1 MLLADLA
8 DTSGTVAGS
17 AARSVKIA
25 ALAECLRRAGPD
37 DVPVAVA
44 FLSGVLVQRQ
54 IGVGWASLRDL
65 PAAAE
70 SPSLQV
76 GAVNVMFERIG
87 AEVGPGSIGRRRD
100 LLTGLFAEA
109 TAVEQDFL
117 RGLLAGE
124 PRQGALEGIMVE
136 AVARAAEAPAA
147 TVRRALMLRGD
158 LGVVAAAAL
167 RDGAAGLARFRLEV
181 GRALRPMLAQSA
193 PDLDA
198 ALGRIHPA
206 AIEWKLDGVRVQV
219 HRSDDVR
226 IFTRSLDDIT
236 GRLPEVVAAVLALPV
251 RSAVFDGEVIA
262 LREDGRPRPFQ
273 VTASRVGTRGG
284 PAAKAGAKAAVAE
297 LPLAV
302 FFFDV
307 LHLDGEDLLD
317 RAGADR
323 QAALTAVVPAALR
336 PPRLVVG
343 IVPTEPGS
351 ETGFPPEIG
360 SGPEVG
366 SGSGSEV
373 GSESESESES
383 EADRATAA
391 AFLADAV
398 GRGHEGVMVKS
409 LTAPYEAGRRGAGWL
424 KVKPRHTL
432 DLVVLAAEW
441 GHGRRRGWLSNLHL
455 GARDPA
461 GGFVMLGKTFKGM
474 TDEMLAWQTERL
486 RELAD
491 ASSDDASSA
500 YVVRVRPELVVE
512 VAFDGLQTSTR
523 YPGGLALRFARIIR
537 YRPDKTAAESDT
549 IDSVRALMLP
559 D

>member
-25 ALAECLRRAGPD
+25 ALAEVLRRAGPD

-44 FLSGVLVQRQ
+44 FLAGGLMQRQ

-65 PAAAE
+65 PPPAE
-70 SPSLQV
+70 TPALPV
-76 GAVNVMFERIG
+76 GAVNALFERIG
-87 AEVGPGSIGRRRD
+87 AEAGPGSTGRRR
-100 LLTGLFAEA
+100 LLLAGLFAEA

-136 AVARAAEAPAA
+136 AVARAAEVPAPG
-147 TVRRALMLRGD
+147 VRRALMLRGD
-158 LGVVAAAAL
+158 LGIVAAAAL
-167 RDGAAGLARFRLEV
+167 RDGAAGLSRFHLEV
-181 GRALRPMLAQSA
+181 GRGLRPMLAQSA
-193 PDLDA
+193 PDIDA
-198 ALGRIHPA
+198 ALGRICPA

-219 HRSDDVR
+219 HRSGDEVR

-236 GRLPEVVAAVLALPV
+236 TRLPEVVAAVLALPV
-251 RSAVFDGEVIA
+251 RAAVLDGEVIA
-262 LREDGRPRPFQ
+262 LRADGRPRPFQ
-273 VTASRVGTRGG
+273 VTASRVGTRGAPG
-284 PAAKAGAKAAVAE
+284 GRAAGGSGAAE
-297 LPLAV
+297 PLAV
-302 FFFDV
+302 FFFDL
-307 LHLDGEDLLD
+307 LHRDGEDLLD
-317 RAGADR
+317 RPGADR
-323 QAALTAVVPAALR
+323 QAALAAVVPAPLR

-343 IVPTEPGS
+343 TGAADAASGS
-351 ETGFPPEIG
+351 D
-360 SGPEVG
+360 SAAGPE
-366 SGSGSEV
+366 
-373 GSESESESES
+373 
-383 EADRATAA
+383 ADGGEAA

-432 DLVVLAAEW
+432 DLVVLAAEE

-474 TDEMLAWQTERL
+474 TDELLAWQTERL

-491 ASSDDASSA
+491 PASDADPSGG

-523 YPGGLALRFARIIR
+523 YPGGLALRFARIVR
-537 YRPDKTAAESDT
+537 YRPDKTAAEADT
-549 IDSVRALMLP
+549 IDSVRELVPP